1 MSNINNS
8 LSNQKQ
14 ELLKLLLQK
23 KGINLTKDTIK
34 RRSPSQIVPLSF
46 AQARLWFLSQLE
58 GGSTSYNLPF
68 TVLLKGNLNL
78 NALKQALA
86 EIIQRHEVLRTRF
99 QVENNTP
106 IQIIDAAISP
116 TWSVVD
122 LQNLPADE
130 QLITVQQL
138 VNLEIAKPFDL
149 AKGPLVR
156 SHLWQLSQQS
166 QVLLINMHHIVSDG
180 WSTGILI
187 QELSKLYQAILSGTP
202 NPLPELPIQ
211 YGDFA
216 IWQRQWLTGEVL
228 EKQLSYWKQQLASAT
243 PLLKLPTDRPRP
255 PMQSFRGGFL
265 AVPLDSDLSEK
276 LKTLSQKSGTVNQKV
291 FPKKRF
297 L

>member
-1 MSNINNS
+1 MSNINHS

-23 KGINLTKDTIK
+23 KGINLTKDTIQ

-46 AQARLWFLSQLE
+46 AQSRLWFLSQLE

-68 TVLLKGNLNL
+68 TVLVKGNLNL
-78 NALKQALA
+78 NALKRAIA

-106 IQIIDAAISP
+106 VQIIDAAISP

-122 LQNLPADE
+122 LQNLPVDE

-138 VNLEIAKPFDL
+138 VNLEITRPFDL
-149 AKGPLVR
+149 ANGPLVQ

-187 QELSKLYQAILSGTP
+187 QELSKLYQAVLTGTP

-211 YGDFA
+211 YADFA

-243 PLLKLPTDRPRP
+243 PLLELPTDRPRP
-255 PMQSFRGGFL
+255 
-265 AVPLDSDLSEK
+265 
-276 LKTLSQKSGTVNQKV
+276 
-291 FPKKRF
+291 
-297 L
+297 